1 MVIAY
6 LRVSSRSQSNETQRD
21 AIKRVAKGRGERVDR
36 WFEEKKTAKALTDRP
51 VLEAL
56 RELIRQGGVGV
67 LYVYRIDRLARSG
80 IRDTFAL
87 LEEFR
92 GRGVK
97 IVTVAD
103 GFTMEGPGA
112 DVVLAVLA
120 WAAQMERLAIG
131 ERIADA
137 HKRVK
142 AKGLPWGRPKRVD
155 QKTKELI
162 WAAHEAGRSVRNLA
176 IAYKIPRTTVA
187 RVVSQKP
194 TPTEQS
200 DPSGKTGGDEGVA
213 Q

>member
-21 AIKRVAKGRGERVDR
+21 AIRRVAKARGERVDR
-36 WFEEKKTAKALTDRP
+36 WFEEKRSAKALTERP
-51 VLEAL
+51 TLEAV
-56 RELIRQGGVGV
+56 RDLIRQGGVAV
-67 LYVYRIDRLARSG
+67 LYVYRIDRLSRSG

-142 AKGLPWGRPKRVD
+142 AQGLPWGRPKRVD
-155 QKTKELI
+155 QRTKELI
-162 WAAHEAGRSVRNLA
+162 WEAHEAGRSIRKMA
-176 IAYKIPRTTVA
+176 IAYKIPRSTVS

-200 DPSGKTGGDEGVA
+200 ETPGKKGDDQGVA

>member
-6 LRVSSRSQSNETQRD
+6 LRVSSRSQSVETQRE
-21 AIKRVAKGRGERVDR
+21 AIKRVAKARGEQVDR
-36 WFEEKKTAKALTDRP
+36 WLEEKRSAKALTDRP
-51 VLEAL
+51 ALEGL
-56 RELIRQGGVGV
+56 RDLIRQGGASV

-142 AKGLPWGRPKRVD
+142 AQGLPWGRPKRVD

-162 WAAHEAGRSVRNLA
+162 WAALEAGRSIRKIA
-176 IAYKIPRTTVA
+176 IAYKIPRSTVS

-200 DPSGKTGGDEGVA
+200 ETPGKKGSDRGVA

>member
-1 MVIAY
+1 LVIAY
-6 LRVSSRSQSNETQRD
+6 LRVSGRSQSVETQRD
-21 AIKRVAKGRGERVDR
+21 AIKRLAKARNEPIER
-36 WFEEKKTAKALTDRP
+36 WFEEKRTAKALTDRP
-51 VLEAL
+51 TLEAL
-56 RELIRQGGVGV
+56 RDLIRGGGVRV
-67 LYVYRIDRLARSG
+67 LYVYRIDRLSRSG
-80 IRDTFAL
+80 IRDTFTL

-92 GRGVK
+92 GRGVV

-112 DVVLAVLA
+112 DIVLAVLA

-131 ERIADA
+131 ERISDA

-142 AKGLPWGRPKRVD
+142 SQGLAWGRPRRVD

-162 WAAHEAGRSVRNLA
+162 WAAHDLGRSIRKLA
-176 IAYKIPRTTVA
+176 IAYKIPRSTVS

-194 TPTEQS
+194 TPPEQS
-200 DPSGKTGGDEGVA
+200 DLSGKKGGDRGVD